1 MESNDRPQSVEG
13 TDYQKKPKLNAQSDS
28 FKAKPFPDN

>member
-13 TDYQKKPKLNAQSDS
+13 TDYQKKPKLNTPVWLFQSKTIS
-28 FKAKPFPDN
+28 W